1 MSSAPPPAAGA
12 ATDTQP
18 RELRIYGHTMLF
30 YWWPV
35 WVLGYLMALI
45 TAFEGEKSR
54 LAIVPDG
61 SQYRKDEDGK
71 TYILLPSGKTLAHD
85 EIKERVHPNKNLGVI
100 FVVVLVLVILA
111 TTVHLRGLRSAIAI
125 IFVLF
130 LVVLL
135 AYFGWWEKIFAALGH
150 LSLHMNL
157 GFYVFFSTAL
167 LAIWAL
173 VFFVYDRMG
182 YWRITPGQIT
192 QELVFG
198 GGQRSFDT
206 EGMAFEKLRDDLFRH
221 WVLGLGSGDMIMH
234 PLRSVQA
241 GDNDLTIQNVLF
253 VGSKLRRIQ
262 TLISAERK
270 MGA

>member
-1 MSSAPPPAAGA
+1 MSTASTPTPAAA
-12 ATDTQP
+12 VEAQP
-18 RELRIYGHTMLF
+18 RELKIYGHTMLF
-30 YWWPV
+30 YWWPI
-35 WVLGYLMALI
+35 WVLGYIMALI
-45 TAFEGEKSR
+45 TAFDSDKSR
-54 LAIVPDG
+54 LAIVPESG
-61 SQYRKDEDGK
+61 YRKSADGDW
-71 TYILLPSGKTLAHD
+71 IISGEAMEKRPITVR
-85 EIKERVHPNKNLGVI
+85 ERVHPDKNLGVI

-167 LAIWAL
+167 FAVWAL

-182 YWRITPGQIT
+182 YWRVTPGQIT

-234 PLRSVQA
+234 PLRSVQTGA
-241 GDNDLTIQNVLF
+241 DNELQIQNVLF
-253 VGSKLRRIQ
+253 VGAKLRRIQ
-262 TLISAERK
+262 QLISAERK
-270 MGA
+270 MGP